1 MPRGRKSSA
10 SFTNDPMLLNAMLE
24 GLELQK
30 QRLEAQIGMV
40 RAALGKGRPGRPP
53 ASASVAA
60 PAAASTAAAAAPAK
74 RKRKPL
80 SAAAR
85 KAIAAA
91 QKKRWAEFRKKQ
103 SEAK

>member
-1 MPRGRKSSA
+1 MPRGRKRSA
-10 SFTNDPMLLNAMLE
+10 VLPNDPMLLNAMLE

-30 QRLEAQIGMV
+30 QRLDVQISSV

-53 ASASVAA
+53 AVAATVVTAVAEPASASA
-60 PAAASTAAAAAPAK
+60 PAR

-91 QKKRWAEFRKKQ
+91 QKKRWAEFRKKK
-103 SEAK
+103 EGE

>member
-10 SFTNDPMLLNAMLE
+10 SFTTDPMLLNAMLE

-30 QRLEAQIGMV
+30 QRLDAQIATV

-53 ASASVAA
+53 ASASAAPVVAAA
-60 PAAASTAAAAAPAK
+60 PAAAPVA

-103 SEAK
+103 GEE